1 MKKLLFASVG
11 LLLLVLNSC
20 KNSDKEEK
28 DEEKNTLVN
37 HADSLY
43 NDVIKGHDEGMGG
56 WMHIETRQ
64 KQVKAALDSIAKLPA
79 KAKAAAE
86 QLKVKLAEVNTEL
99 QLAYEG
105 MDKWMNEINL
115 DSAKGDLAARIK
127 YLEEEKLKVNSVKDA
142 VNNSLRKADSLLKAK
157 F

>member
-1 MKKLLFASVG
+1 MKKLLIPVTC
-11 LLLLVLNSC
+11 LLLLALNSC
-20 KNSDKEEK
+20 KNSDKEEN
-28 DEEKNTLVN
+28 DEEKNTLIY
-37 HADSLY
+37 HAESLY

-56 WMHIETRQ
+56 WMHIEARQ

-79 KAKAAAE
+79 KAKVAAE

-115 DSAKGDLAARIK
+115 DSAKDDLETRIK

-142 VNNSLRKADSLLKAK
+142 VNNSLRKADSLLKVK